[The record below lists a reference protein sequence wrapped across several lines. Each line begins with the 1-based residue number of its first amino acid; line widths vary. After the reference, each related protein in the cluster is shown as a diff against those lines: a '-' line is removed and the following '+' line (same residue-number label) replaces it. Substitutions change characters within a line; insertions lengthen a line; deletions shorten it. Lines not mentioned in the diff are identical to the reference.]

1 MTIQRLR
8 VVYAFEF
15 LIAMMAI
22 FTSWSEI
29 GGQSALDLMNWGWKL
44 GFSLVLAGS
53 IVGLTAAFASSP
65 SFWTLRSARWLTAI
79 VLTIVAMGVVTY
91 FYSLQEDAGSTDETG
106 TVSLNRPAKVRV
118 QQLS

>member
-1 MTIQRLR
+1 MTVQRLR
-8 VVYAFEF
+8 LVYAFEF

-44 GFSLVLAGS
+44 GFSLVLAGA
-53 IVGLTAAFASSP
+53 IVAFTASVASSE
-65 SFWTLRSARWLTAI
+65 SFWTMRSARWMTAI
-79 VLTIVAMGVVTY
+79 VLTLVAMGIVTY

-106 TVSLNRPAKVRV
+106 TVSLNRPVKVRTP
-118 QQLS
+118 LLT